1 MAILEARDVSKR
13 YEMGRQ
19 VMVSALTNVDLK
31 AERGEFVAIM
41 GPSGSGKSTL
51 LHVLGAM
58 DRPTS
63 GEIVLEG
70 QALSALKERELTL
83 VRRRKI
89 GFVFQF
95 FNLIPTLNVEE
106 NILLP
111 VLIDGQSK
119 RNLQAW
125 LDELLNKVGL
135 EQRRSHRPEQLSGGE
150 QQRVAI
156 ARALIAEPKI
166 ILADEPTG
174 NLDSTMSLE
183 IVALLKQLAV
193 RYGQALVLVTHD
205 LRVAREADRVVQLR
219 DGRVCD
225 TANETVHSTLHSS

>member
-1 MAILEARDVSKR
+1 MAILEARALSKQ
-13 YEMGRQ
+13 YQTGRQ
-19 VMVSALTNVDLK
+19 VMIRALSDVNLT

-51 LHVLGAM
+51 LHLLGAM

-63 GEIVLEG
+63 GEIILDG
-70 QALSALKERELTL
+70 HALSALKERDLTL
-83 VRRRKI
+83 VRRREI

-95 FNLIPTLNVEE
+95 FNLLPTLNVEE

-111 VLIDGQSK
+111 VLIDGQGK
-119 RNLQAW
+119 RNLQVR
-125 LDELLNKVGL
+125 LDELLQRVGL

-156 ARALIAEPKI
+156 ARALIAEPKV

-174 NLDSTMSLE
+174 NLDSAMGLE
-183 IVALLKQLAV
+183 IISLLKELSAQ
-193 RYGQALVLVTHD
+193 YGQALVLVTHD
-205 LRVAREADRVVQLR
+205 LRPAAAADRVVQLR

-225 TANETVHSTLHSS
+225 TAKEIVHPLLPSS